1 MPVTTRSQHRQARMI
16 ESTRLFEETV
26 ANPCVLLVIV
36 QNLSERDLVAL
47 KQVSKDAQLV
57 DVVDVVDQKLKR
69 ALDRRNRIKKA
80 IKKGKNYLEHI
91 ACLQHDY
98 EQLPVLNKLY
108 QYLCA
113 NRWFVDDHPNFAE
126 KVHDKLFEI
135 ALNHPAPFAKDAV
148 RYMGKLFDLKPPK
161 DYYDSEQGLS
171 RYGMFDK
178 NGKLVDMP
186 K

>member
-16 ESTRLFEETV
+16 ESTRRFEDTV
-26 ANPCVLLVIV
+26 ANPCVLQVIV

-57 DVVDVVDQKLKR
+57 DVVDQKLKR

-80 IKKGKNYLEHI
+80 IKKVKNYLEHI

-135 ALNHPAPFAKDAV
+135 ALNHPTKFAKNAV

-171 RYGMFDK
+171 RHGMFDK
-178 NGKLVDMP
+178 NGTFVEMP